1 MNHRYPGPEEHQAP
15 RLIVIGC
22 VAGLEVETVPAY
34 VSLQRVRQSTFAVI
48 AVSPSHTLMHMAAF
62 PKHYM

>member
-1 MNHRYPGPEEHQAP
+1 MNHQYSGPEEHQAP

-34 VSLQRVRQSTFAVI
+34 VSPQRVWQSTLAVM
-48 AVSPSHTLMHMAAF
+48 AVSPSHTLMHTAAF